1 MEISQINSKVV
12 IQPQNKTETV
22 KEEKLNIQLVED
34 TDVVNISSEALA
46 LSNEGGGHPDRP
58 DKP

>member
-1 MEISQINSKVV
+1 MEISEINSKMA

-22 KEEKLNIQLVED
+22 KEEKLNIKLVED
-34 TDVVNISSEALA
+34 ADVVSISSEALA

-58 DKP
+58 IKP